1 MIDIPRRKKYE
12 EDYKFA
18 QRVTDHDAFM
28 TRVKLTRLSKK
39 FSNKDKFPYDA
50 DDLAVYMY
58 HHLEMLDSLDE
69 SELD

>member
-1 MIDIPRRKKYE
+1 
-12 EDYKFA
+12 
-18 QRVTDHDAFM
+18 M